1 VLRLSPPAL
10 AATMIGAFCL
20 HFFAA
25 SNLAGFLGGY
35 LEKMPASQ
43 FWVMHAAMVG
53 FAGVGHMLHARD
65 EVQARG

>member
-1 VLRLSPPAL
+1 MMGV
-10 AATMIGAFCL
+10 FYL

-43 FWVMHAAMVG
+43 FWGMHAAMVG
-53 FAGVGHMLHARD
+53 FGHMLQARD
-65 EVQARG
+65 EVRP